1 MKDNF
6 FGKPELWLLS
16 CTLCLTVNNIK
27 YFRSFKGEK
36 NLVWHILKS
45 LSTIVLFHLKKK
57 NKPKLHIF
65 VNYNF
70 DSNIK
75 NRTAVRNLLKKYIMN
90 RCSACRQWQ
99 CKTPETLFDIT
110 ESSVHALTFL
120 SENIQK
126 LSFYFRSVNTIM
138 VYIVYMLYQELEKE
152 QLLIPLGKIPKKRYF
167 ASYLDAVT

>member
-1 MKDNF
+1 MQ
-6 FGKPELWLLS
+6 
-16 CTLCLTVNNIK
+16 T
-27 YFRSFKGEK
+27 
-36 NLVWHILKS
+36 
-45 LSTIVLFHLKKK
+45 
-57 NKPKLHIF
+57 
-65 VNYNF
+65 
-70 DSNIK
+70 
-75 NRTAVRNLLKKYIMN
+75 M
-90 RCSACRQWQ
+90 
-99 CKTPETLFDIT
+99 TPETLFDIT